1 MNCYCGHPK
10 SMHDSDGDERQEK
23 FWCNGEDCDCGRFI
37 PFRENRPTL
46 LAPDACPVCHLMG
59 ATKGVEGCG
68 NSSCPSRAGKA

>member
-37 PFRENRPTL
+37 PFREVRPTP
-46 LAPDACPVCHLMG
+46 LAPDAANGDGIACPI
-59 ATKGVEGCG
+59 CG
-68 NSSCPSRAGKA
+68 EKNYCIHRDS